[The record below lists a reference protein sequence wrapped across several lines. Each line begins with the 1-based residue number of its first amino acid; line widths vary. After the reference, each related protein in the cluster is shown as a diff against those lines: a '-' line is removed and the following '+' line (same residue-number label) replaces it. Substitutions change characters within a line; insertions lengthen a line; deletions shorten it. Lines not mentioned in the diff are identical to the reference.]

1 MSKPN
6 AQRLMS
12 KEYFHFKGHY
22 TGVFS
27 LQLETSASA
36 HNFSNFKWDWLEIS
50 NVQKLEERVF
60 EKEKVGDFIY
70 TKIIKPKGRLFGG
83 TEIFIE
89 LPDGKSYSSKIY
101 EVVFLEQAGEREDV
115 KSYIRNLGSLNR
127 GNSMGTLTGIVYF
140 SIPKPSSPKPA
151 VVKQEPPKDIVISNQ
166 DINVRDEVI
175 EVPDL
180 VVSNNHGINPDI
192 DTTNPAVAAP
202 KGCLM
207 AFAKAFRW
215 IFIVGLVLVLFQ
227 FFGRLI
233 KDLFSD
239 NFIESDKKNI
249 VVDDKRLDPKQDTLS
264 PQPWNYLVDHNVEWS
279 DFLPRDYQSHY
290 TTSTLMY
297 EDSRRLHSKWSNA
310 IVQDEFEFW
319 HDLYGDFFNQ
329 DDKKL
334 DSLVAFFNNERM
346 TRGLNVVETAEMV
359 TTFIQEIP
367 YVLIHD
373 GSCAEASSQGG
384 FIQEYHSEGKPC
396 LENVVAGV
404 QSPYEFIH
412 DLKGDCD
419 TRSLL
424 GYSILTKMGIAS
436 SVWVSREYGH
446 SILGVAVPVN
456 SSNFKKVNG
465 MRHFAVEL
473 TAKGFRIGMISPDH
487 TDMDNWNVVLY

>member
-1 MSKPN
+1 
-6 AQRLMS
+6 
-12 KEYFHFKGHY
+12 
-22 TGVFS
+22 
-27 LQLETSASA
+27 
-36 HNFSNFKWDWLEIS
+36 
-50 NVQKLEERVF
+50 
-60 EKEKVGDFIY
+60 
-70 TKIIKPKGRLFGG
+70 
-83 TEIFIE
+83 
-89 LPDGKSYSSKIY
+89 
-101 EVVFLEQAGEREDV
+101 
-115 KSYIRNLGSLNR
+115 
-127 GNSMGTLTGIVYF
+127 
-140 SIPKPSSPKPA
+140 
-151 VVKQEPPKDIVISNQ
+151 
-166 DINVRDEVI
+166 
-175 EVPDL
+175 
-180 VVSNNHGINPDI
+180 
-192 DTTNPAVAAP
+192 
-202 KGCLM
+202 M

-227 FFGRLI
+227 FLGRLI

-346 TRGLNVVETAEMV
+346 IKGLNVVETAEMV